1 MFNPW
6 FISPWQAARISLE
19 AQRGLAFSFL
29 RMVSGDIES
38 RASTPRRI
46 DQSATNIEATID
58 QSATNIEAKSVP
70 GTRPKTVAARQASG
84 RSSKKRAGVNTNK
97 RSQGKRKHKTS

>member
-6 FISPWQAARISLE
+6 FISPWEAARILLE
-19 AQRGLAFSFL
+19 AQRGMASRFL

-46 DQSATNIEATID
+46 DQSATEV
-58 QSATNIEAKSVP
+58 EAKSV
-70 GTRPKTVAARQASG
+70 TAARPKTVAARQSIG
-84 RSSKKRAGVNTNK
+84 GSSKKRGLANTNK
-97 RSQGKRKHKTS
+97 RSQGKRKRKSR

>member
-19 AQRGLAFSFL
+19 AQRGLASSFL
-29 RMVSGDIES
+29 RMGWGDIES
-38 RASTPRRI
+38 RASTPRGI
-46 DQSATNIEATID
+46 DQR
-58 QSATNIEAKSVP
+58 ATNIEAKSVP

>member
-19 AQRGLAFSFL
+19 AQRSMASSFL

-46 DQSATNIEATID
+46 NQSV
-58 QSATNIEAKSVP
+58 TNIEAKSVTA
-70 GTRPKTVAARQASG
+70 TRPKTVAARQASG
-84 RSSKKRAGVNTNK
+84 RSSKNRVAANINK
-97 RSQGKRKHKTS
+97 SSQGKRKHKSR

>member
-1 MFNPW
+1 MA
-6 FISPWQAARISLE
+6 S
-19 AQRGLAFSFL
+19 SFL

-46 DQSATNIEATID
+46 DQSATNIEA
-58 QSATNIEAKSVP
+58 KSVP

-84 RSSKKRAGVNTNK
+84 GSSKKRVW
-97 RSQGKRKHKTS
+97 SEHKQTLSRQT